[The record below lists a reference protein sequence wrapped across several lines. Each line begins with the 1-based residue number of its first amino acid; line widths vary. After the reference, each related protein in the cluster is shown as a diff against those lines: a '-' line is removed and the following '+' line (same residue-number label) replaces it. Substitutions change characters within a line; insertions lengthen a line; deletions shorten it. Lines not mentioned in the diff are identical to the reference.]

1 MLIRNGIFRVF
12 ALVEQ
17 SPGGKRVAIL
27 QSNYIPWKGYFEI
40 IAAVDEFILYDDM
53 QFTKNDWRNRNR
65 IKTPTGTQ
73 WLSIPV
79 GSNIHRRIR
88 DVALPATAWAEQHWM
103 TLSMNYRAAA
113 YFKEVACW
121 LAPLY
126 LENTCVDLSSFNRKL
141 IEAICT
147 YLDIRTQISNSW
159 DYSLIDGKTERLVDL
174 CRQAG
179 GGVYLSGPA
188 AQGYLDEN
196 LFQDVGMKVQWMQY
210 GPYPE
215 YPQLWGSF
223 VHEVSILDLL
233 FNCGIHAARYMNCL
247 RP

>member
-1 MLIRNGIFRVF
+1 MV
-12 ALVEQ
+12 
-17 SPGGKRVAIL
+17 KKVAIL
-27 QSNYIPWKGYFEI
+27 QSNYIPWKGYFAI

-79 GSNIHRRIR
+79 GSDIRRRIR
-88 DVALPATAWAEQHWM
+88 DVQLPDTPWAVQHWRA
-103 TLSMNYRAAA
+103 LSLNYRAAA
-113 YFKEVACW
+113 CFDSTAEW

-126 LENTCVDLSSFNRKL
+126 LDNRCSDLSSFNRKL
-141 IEAICT
+141 IETICAQLGIQT
-147 YLDIRTQISNSW
+147 TIRNSW
-159 DYSLIDGKTERLVDL
+159 DYELVDGKTERLVSL

-179 GGVYLSGPA
+179 GDVYVSGPSA
-188 AQGYLDEN
+188 RGYLDES
-196 LFQDVGMKVQWMQY
+196 LFRSSDIELQWMHY
-210 GPYPE
+210 GPYPI

-223 VHEVSILDLL
+223 VHEVSVLDLL
-233 FNCGIHAARYMNCL
+233 FNCGVDALRYMNCS